1 MLSLPNR
8 WQIRGNAVLRDLSNF
23 SLFHHRDVDGALVS
37 MHQSG
42 THWLKYMLATA
53 LSKKHGVAPPRYNH
67 ANDIIGGPGDSRP
80 PPPLPRL
87 VASHSVPHAL
97 IALPVF
103 RGLLGLPPYVVLIR
117 DLRASLVSN
126 YGKWRQRYA
135 VSFDEYLR
143 GDPSEQ
149 RYNSD
154 LWWCLRFLNGWG
166 RVAVRCPDT
175 TLVVRYEDL
184 LVDTAKQLDRISAFL
199 QLDLS
204 AMQCSAA
211 ISAASRE
218 QMALRHDPTR
228 PEGEVSLESPDLK
241 DYFGAHQRRYL
252 ALVCEKYLRYPLGYD
267 YSV

>member
-1 MLSLPNR
+1 MLILPNR
-8 WQIRGNAVLRDLSNF
+8 WQIRANALKRDLSNF
-23 SLFHHRDVDGALVS
+23 SLFYHRDVDGSLVS

-53 LSKKHGVAPPRYNH
+53 LSDKHGVAPPRYNH
-67 ANDIIGGPGDSRP
+67 ANDVIGGPGDPRP

-87 VASHSVPHAL
+87 VASHSVPHTF
-97 IALPVF
+97 IAFSAVH
-103 RGLLGLPPYVVLIR
+103 RLLRLPPYVVLIR
-117 DLRASLVSN
+117 DVRASLVSN
-126 YGKWRQRYA
+126 YQKWRQRYA

-143 GDPSEQ
+143 GDPSER

-166 RVAVRCPDT
+166 RVAVRYPET
-175 TLVVRYEDL
+175 TLVVKYEDL
-184 LVDTAKQLDRISAFL
+184 VADTAGQLERVSAFL

-204 AMQCSAA
+204 AAQCEVG
-211 ISAASRE
+211 ISVASRE
-218 QMALRHDPTR
+218 QMALLHDPAR
-228 PEGEVSLESPDLK
+228 PAGEVSLESANPE

-252 ALVCEKYLRYPLGYD
+252 ARACEKYLRYPLGYD